1 MVPPHM
7 QAVPKHSSFEHIR
20 AAVESL
26 ASVILGRALPDILTR
41 AACQKLRNVQHRTRG
56 IATLSHLV
64 AKMIHYRITRFVVVL
79 LFSAAALAAG
89 GAAAEDLS
97 LAGKQL
103 KVAMRVVPPFVIKKD
118 AALTG
123 FSFDLWTALA
133 EATGATSE
141 TVEVPTLPELLSAV
155 KEHKADLAIAAIS
168 ITSRREE
175 EFDFSQPMFDSGL
188 QVLARVSGD
197 SGGLTFASIA
207 RIASS
212 GPILGTLG
220 ILAGL
225 ILAAAHIVWL
235 FDRRKHEEVRS
246 YFPGIFHSMYWA
258 TGAIGGQQPF
268 HPHSAFGRLLGA
280 LCVFI
285 SIIFVAYF
293 TAAVTSAMTVEQ
305 LRSDING
312 PEDLPGKTV
321 ATVAGSTSSA
331 YLKGARLNYT
341 EYGKISEAFDALVA
355 KRADAVVF
363 DAPVL
368 LYFAANEGKGK
379 VNVAG
384 PVFRREAYGI
394 LFPQGSPLRK
404 PVNEALL
411 KLREKGLYDE
421 IYRKWFGAPPGGG

>member
-1 MVPPHM
+1 M
-7 QAVPKHSSFEHIR
+7 PK
-20 AAVESL
+20 L
-26 ASVILGRALPDILTR
+26 LPNLFCVR
-41 AACQKLRNVQHRTRG
+41 
-56 IATLSHLV
+56 
-64 AKMIHYRITRFVVVL
+64 
-79 LFSAAALAAG
+79 FSAALFAMTALSAACLP
-89 GAAAEDLS
+89 AAAQPADLP
-97 LAGKQL
+97 LAGKTI
-103 KVAMRVVPPFVIKKD
+103 KVATRQVPPFVIKKD
-118 AALTG
+118 SGLTG
-123 FSFDLWTALA
+123 FSMDLWAALA
-133 EATGATSE
+133 EATGAKTETSE
-141 TVEVPTLPELLSAV
+141 AATLPELLTQV
-155 KEHKADLAIAAIS
+155 KERKADLAIAAIS
-168 ITSRREE
+168 ITSKREE

-197 SGGLTFASIA
+197 SGGLSFASIA
-207 RIASS
+207 RIAST

-220 ILAGL
+220 ILAAL

-312 PEDLPGKTV
+312 PDDLPGKKV
-321 ATVAGSTSSA
+321 ATVAGSTSTA
-331 YLKGARLNYT
+331 YLKGANISFT
-341 EYGKISEAFDALVA
+341 EFAKISQAFDALLA
-355 KRADAVVF
+355 KQADAVVF